1 MKNIHIDKFYLT
13 EEKDRL
19 RLHGPHRKIILKKI
33 SNFECVTDPLCSIP
47 ETTQHYKSMILQ

>member
-33 SNFECVTDPLCSIP
+33 SNFVCVTDPLC
-47 ETTQHYKSMILQ
+47 